1 MDMETHPLKHEILKC
16 QSTGSPML
24 PMLPKE
30 TEMEMGIKT
39 SLKEKHL
46 GILDQS
52 QKDAYKY
59 ALGTFT

>member
-16 QSTGSPML
+16 QPTGSPML
-24 PMLPKE
+24 PME
-30 TEMEMGIKT
+30 TEMESDIIT

-52 QKDAYKY
+52 QEDAYKY
-59 ALGTFT
+59 ALGTFIK